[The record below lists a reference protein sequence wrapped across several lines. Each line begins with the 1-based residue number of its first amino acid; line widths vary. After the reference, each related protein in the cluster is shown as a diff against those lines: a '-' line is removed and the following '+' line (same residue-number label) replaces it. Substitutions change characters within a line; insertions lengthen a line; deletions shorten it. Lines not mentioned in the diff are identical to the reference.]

1 MVEGLIQV
9 KSGIMINV
17 GASVKIQRNIVFVK
31 KIIYGIML
39 YIVAKKINIQQD
51 LLTIQWLT
59 KIIKQK
65 LFQQILTL
73 FRKGGAR
80 QKGPPY

>member
-1 MVEGLIQV
+1 MNVKVNLMVEGLIQV

-51 LLTIQWLT
+51 LLTIQ
-59 KIIKQK
+59 
-65 LFQQILTL
+65 
-73 FRKGGAR
+73 
-80 QKGPPY
+80 

>member
-1 MVEGLIQV
+1 MVEGVIQV
-9 KSGIMINV
+9 KSGIMTNV

-31 KIIYGIML
+31 KIIYGIIL

-65 LFQQILTL
+65 LFQ
-73 FRKGGAR
+73 
-80 QKGPPY
+80 